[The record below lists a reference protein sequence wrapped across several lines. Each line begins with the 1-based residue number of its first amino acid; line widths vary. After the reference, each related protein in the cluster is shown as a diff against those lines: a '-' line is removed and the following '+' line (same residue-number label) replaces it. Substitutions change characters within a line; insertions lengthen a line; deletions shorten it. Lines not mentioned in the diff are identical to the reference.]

1 MTRLRTCN
9 HRLQIEICRYTI
21 PKTPIHDRLRK
32 NCSDNLVED
41 EIHLLLGCSK
51 FNDLR
56 RDYVTSC
63 FNKNIN
69 RTNDISSSFIW
80 LLSNED
86 NDVCK
91 KIARFINLSFWLRT
105 KP

>member
-1 MTRLRTCN
+1 M
-9 HRLQIEICRYTI
+9 
-21 PKTPIHDRLRK
+21 RLRK

-41 EIHLLLGCSK
+41 EVHLLLGCSK

-86 NDVCK
+86 NDVCR
-91 KIARFINLSFWLRT
+91 KIARFITLSFWLRT